1 MTSEFVMWFS
11 SVLGNIRDRDVSGND
26 LDARRDEAI
35 LWVRVKFKL
44 TTVKTD
50 HPAVQALLCAN
61 AVAFSDPMTPSR
73 VVEIHGHM
81 LRAWEEYRK
90 IKAKKLGPE
99 MDGS

>member
-1 MTSEFVMWFS
+1 MWFS
-11 SVLGNIRDRDVSGND
+11 SVLGNIRARDISGND

-35 LWVRVKFKL
+35 IWVRVKFKL
-44 TTVKTD
+44 TTVATD

-61 AVAFSDPMTPSR
+61 AVAFVGDMTPSS

-81 LRAWEEYRK
+81 IRAWEEYS
-90 IKAKKLGPE
+90 KLRVNLGSE